1 MLCGLSRW
9 WCNKGSRIRSGGHC
23 LLPQTWG
30 IPPPP
35 WICASPIYSP
45 PPRRQQSM
53 RQCAPLRMGCAA
65 TYILLRQY
73 VVVYITYAAE
83 WTPISNYV
91 TRRCKGRTVSMELN
105 HHQPH
110 WCPDNSYQGDLH
122 PQNNWLNITR
132 GILFRSRS
140 LVVQSRSYI

>member
-9 WCNKGSRIRSGGHC
+9 WCNKGSRIRSGGA
-23 LLPQTWG
+23 LPSA
-30 IPPPP
+30 PDLRHPPP

-65 TYILLRQY
+65 TFILLRQY
-73 VVVYITYAAE
+73 VVVYITYNVAE